1 MRDANVPAPSANWCL
16 FLDVDGTLIEFGDS
30 PADTRVDDDLKRLLR
45 AVDRNLGG
53 SLALVSGRS
62 IENLDAMFAP
72 SRFAAAGLHG
82 VERRGLSGEI
92 QRAQFADAVLDR
104 ARASMRAF
112 VDRNPGA
119 ILEDK
124 GAALALHFRMTPHL
138 EQSARRLLSGIAA
151 DLGERFHLLEGDK
164 VVEIKPSLVNKA
176 TAIEAFLLEAPFLG
190 RTPVFVG
197 DDITDQDGFRAVELH
212 GGVSIAVGDRV
223 SAQWRLE
230 NSVAVRAW
238 LERIAAMGDQR
249 S

>member
-1 MRDANVPAPSANWCL
+1 MNSANIPAPSPDWCL
-16 FLDVDGTLIEFGDS
+16 FLDVDGTLIEFSDS
-30 PADTRVDDDLKRLLR
+30 PSDTRPDGGLNRLLS
-45 AVDRNLGG
+45 AIDRSLGG

-62 IENLDAMFAP
+62 ILSLDALFAP

-82 VERRGLSGEI
+82 VERRGASGEMH
-92 QRAQFADAVLDR
+92 RAQVVHAVLDR

-112 VDRNPGA
+112 VERNPGS

-124 GAALALHFRMTPHL
+124 GPALALHFRMAPHL
-138 EQSARRLLSGIAA
+138 EHSVRRLLGAIAA
-151 DLGERFHLLEGDK
+151 DLGERFHLQEGDK

-197 DDITDQDGFRAVELH
+197 DDITDRDGFRAVESH
-212 GGVSIAVGDRV
+212 GGVSIAVGNRV

-230 NSVAVRAW
+230 NSAAVRAW
-238 LERIAAMGDQR
+238 LERIAAMGGEK